1 MKIAFLGL
9 GRMGSG
15 MAQHLLRAGHELVV
29 YNRTPERMQP
39 LVAQGAKPAAS
50 PVVYHPF
57 CKFRLAP
64 LAGSARRS
72 V

>member
-39 LVAQGAKPAAS
+39 FLSHTVGTTNSSVTPA
-50 PVVYHPF
+50 
-57 CKFRLAP
+57 L
-64 LAGSARRS
+64 
-72 V
+72 